1 MRNLSIALAA
11 MLLVGCASAKR
22 PVFLWARDGGTHQV
36 LARDNAVCT
45 NEAYL
50 IAGANPYVYAE
61 QAYQN
66 CMVGKGW
73 QLKDVVYE

>member
-1 MRNLSIALAA
+1 MRTLSIVLLLALAA
-11 MLLVGCASAKR
+11 CAQPR
-22 PVFLWARDGGTHQV
+22 PTFLWARDGGTHRE

-45 NEAYL
+45 NEAYM

-66 CMVGKGW
+66 CMIGKGW